1 MLTVEEINEPLVIPA
16 PNLTDAGFEAYCER
30 YPDSLLEYTAEGD
43 LLVMPPTDEDTGYRN
58 ASLTTQLMNCMPNSK
73 AGRVVDS
80 STGFKLPSGARRSP
94 DAAWISRDRS
104 KARLCPEF
112 VVELLSP
119 SDRVRKTHAKML
131 EWIENGAELG
141 WMVNPR
147 NRSVTVYRPGREP
160 EVLTG
165 IREIAGEGP
174 VAGFVLDLR
183 RIWDVE

>member
-1 MLTVEEINEPLVIPA
+1 
-16 PNLTDAGFEAYCER
+16 
-30 YPDSLLEYTAEGD
+30 
-43 LLVMPPTDEDTGYRN
+43 
-58 ASLTTQLMNCMPNSK
+58 MNCMPNSK

-94 DAAWISRDRS
+94 DAAWISRGRS

-141 WMVNPR
+141 WMITPR
-147 NRSVTVYRPGREP
+147 NRSVTVYRPGRAP

-165 IREIAGEGP
+165 ISEIAGEGP
-174 VAGFVLDLR
+174 VDGLVLDLR
-183 RIWDVE
+183 RIGDVE